1 MISVIIPHLNQPDA
15 LEACLRSLDAQT
27 LPRHSYEVI
36 VVDNGSATPPKDVV
50 AGHPGVRL
58 QQESHPGPGPAR
70 NAGVAAASGEIL
82 AFIDADCRARQD
94 WLSSVMKW
102 SQLSPAGTVLGGDVR
117 IWRPE
122 NAKLDAIAAY
132 ESVFAYRFKLYIER
146 HGYSG
151 TGNMA
156 VSRRDFDR
164 VGPFAGIEVAE
175 DMEWGQRALRTGL
188 RFRYTPEMIVFHPSR
203 GSLLELYAKWDRH
216 IAHYRNMAE
225 GKPLWR
231 LRWIAQALLVLASV
245 APNALTVLA
254 SDRLHGSGVRLKAIA
269 VLCAVRVHRAMTM
282 LSHLQGRRAV
292 AWNVSEPAIPS
303 GAAKGTIVSQLR
315 QVGTPAE

>member
-94 WLSSVMKW
+94 WLSSVMRW

-303 GAAKGTIVSQLR
+303 GAVKGTIVSQLR